1 MPAGC
6 SLLMT
11 FHLVREIVDRG
22 ARSGPLAPLADQ
34 LNHDVTHLQGKR
46 LESMF
51 GQLASEVLEALARLN
66 TGQSAAVALA
76 QLPASVAGFTG
87 RDEELAVL
95 SGLRYD
101 EGGRPDALSVE
112 AAFELSYRRLGE
124 LEEVLARVFRLL
136 PVNAGPDVSTA
147 AAAALAD
154 LTFSEVRGILRGLD
168 RAHLV
173 EAAPGAGGRWRMHDL
188 LRLCAQR
195 LSEKH
200 ADADG
205 REQARDRLLGFYLDE
220 AGAADGYLQALPGRA
235 DWLNTLDTS
244 LKTARRLH
252 DRGQEGKALTQRGW
266 ALNEVRRFEEAIA
279 AHQAAVDTCQETRDP
294 YGEGIALENLKRAR
308 AEQQA

>member
-1 MPAGC
+1 
-6 SLLMT
+6 
-11 FHLVREIVDRG
+11 
-22 ARSGPLAPLADQ
+22 
-34 LNHDVTHLQGKR
+34 
-46 LESMF
+46 
-51 GQLASEVLEALARLN
+51 
-66 TGQSAAVALA
+66 
-76 QLPASVAGFTG
+76 
-87 RDEELAVL
+87 
-95 SGLRYD
+95 
-101 EGGRPDALSVE
+101 
-112 AAFELSYRRLGE
+112 